1 MIHDLSD
8 ATKHGLDL
16 MALAGVVVAGV
27 TLANAALFMTFLAAT
42 CSVVWFCIR
51 LFDRIKYGPDMDG

>member
-16 MALAGVVVAGV
+16 VALAGVVVAGV

-42 CSVVWFCIR
+42 CSVAWFLIR
-51 LFDRIKYGPDMDG
+51 LYDRITYGPNVND